1 MCDTV
6 NISQNAELGA
16 KGNTFI
22 AEQHNYSGLSPVDAA
37 KMAFTMFRE
46 YYPQLRQEALE
57 ALYKMVEEKLSKI
70 SPENMV
76 SPQPRVAVPTLQNA
90 SLTEE
95 EEIREFYAELLAKSM
110 NLVVKNSVH
119 PGFIE
124 IIKQLCP
131 DEAKILRYLSTHK
144 IIPTITLRFE
154 DEEGNGTEIVK
165 NFSNVGELAKCE
177 EPFAFRVY
185 FDNMIRL
192 GLLEPSPQ
200 YTALTD
206 KSVYEP
212 LKKHPTFQDESFD
225 IIMQAT
231 GTTKTRFIEGYMT
244 LTHFGQKFCDVCV
257 SQTGAPE

>member
-70 SPENMV
+70 SPENIV

-90 SLTEE
+90 SLAEE

-110 NLVVKNSVH
+110 NRVVKNSVH

-124 IIKQLCP
+124 IIKQLSP
-131 DEAKILRYLSTHK
+131 DEAKILRYFSTHT
-144 IIPTITLRFE
+144 IIPTVTLRFE
-154 DEEGNGTEIVK
+154 DEKGGGIEIVTH
-165 NFSNVGELAKCE
+165 FSNVGELAKCE
-177 EPFAFRVY
+177 EPFAFQVY
-185 FDNMIRL
+185 FDNLIRL
-192 GLLEPSPQ
+192 GLLEASPQ
-200 YTALTD
+200 FASMTD
-206 KSVYEP
+206 KRLYEP
-212 LKKHPTFQDESFD
+212 LKNHPALNGKGFD
-225 IIMQAT
+225 ILMQGIGKNRA
-231 GTTKTRFIEGYMT
+231 RFTEGYMR
-244 LTHFGQKFCDVCV
+244 LTHFGQKICDVCV
-257 SQTGAPE
+257 SKTVAPE